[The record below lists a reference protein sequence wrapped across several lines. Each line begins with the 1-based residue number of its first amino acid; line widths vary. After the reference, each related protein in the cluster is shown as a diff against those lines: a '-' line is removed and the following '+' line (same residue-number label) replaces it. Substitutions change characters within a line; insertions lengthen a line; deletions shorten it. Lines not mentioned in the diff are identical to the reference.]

1 MSIRDSILDMYPD
14 NEFLFADGF
23 DDAII
28 GVTSFNG
35 NEVICYS
42 VEKILDILMKKDGFT
57 EEEAIEYCDY
67 NIIGAYVGDLTPCY
81 VRTVA

>member
-28 GVTSFNG
+28 GVTSSNG
-35 NEVICYS
+35 TEVICYS
-42 VEKILDILMKKDGFT
+42 VEKILDILMKKDGLT